1 MSHFSRHSPPLLL
14 LALGLSACS
23 PTRGILA
30 VDTTPTGATAGPPPA
45 QGVEARSGAA
55 SILALPAEARVRGGL
70 EERRYANGWR
80 QSVALDR
87 ALMGKGWNELTI
99 DIRAAAAGS
108 GHEGEIPMGRP
119 TEVGVRQ
126 ELALRFPTT
135 RMRIVAKPLHNEL
148 GPFGLA
154 VGPGPEGT
162 RCAFAWQWVD
172 DLRAVARPDAA
183 ATTIVR
189 GDEIPASIR
198 MRLCRKGV
206 TEQQFAEWFARLRAT
221 EAANVE
227 RVVDA
232 ARSGVDT
239 PTPPPAAGER
249 PAAPATVAS
258 IAGPAKRPPVHK
270 AKARPL
276 HRHEETTTE
285 VRRYSEPAK
294 PMETKPVETRAAA
307 VHFDPGL
314 PPQAFAGPPKPAAR

>member
-1 MSHFSRHSPPLLL
+1 MSCFFRHSPPLSM

-23 PTRGILA
+23 TMPTRGPLA
-30 VDTTPTGATAGPPPA
+30 VDPTPVGATAGTPSA

-55 SILALPAEARVRGGL
+55 SILTLPAEARVRGGL

-87 ALMGKGWNELTI
+87 AIMGKGWNELTI
-99 DIRAAAAGS
+99 DVRVQPAGS
-108 GHEGEIPMGRP
+108 GRAGEIPMGKP
-119 TEVGVRQ
+119 TEEGVRQ

-135 RMRIVAKPLHNEL
+135 RMRIVTKPLRNQL

-154 VGPGPEGT
+154 VGPGPEGV

-198 MRLCRKGV
+198 LRVCRKGV
-206 TEQQFAEWFARLRAT
+206 TEQQFADWFSRLRAT

-227 RVVDA
+227 RVVEA
-232 ARSGVDT
+232 ARNGVDAPI
-239 PTPPPAAGER
+239 PTPAAGER

-258 IAGPAKRPPVHK
+258 IAAPAKRPIVRK
-270 AKARPL
+270 VEARPT
-276 HRHEETTTE
+276 RRREATTTQA
-285 VRRYSEPAK
+285 RRFSEPAK
-294 PMETKPVETRAAA
+294 TIETRAASA
-307 VHFDPGL
+307 RFDPAL
-314 PPQAFAGPPKPAAR
+314 PPQAFAGPPKPTTR

>member
-1 MSHFSRHSPPLLL
+1 MRHFSRHSPPLLI

-23 PTRGILA
+23 TMPTRGVLA
-30 VDTTPTGATAGPPPA
+30 VDPTPTGATAGPPPA

-87 ALMGKGWNELTI
+87 AIMGKGWNELTI
-99 DIRAAAAGS
+99 DIRAQPAG
-108 GHEGEIPMGRP
+108 GGREGEIPMGKP
-119 TEVGVRQ
+119 TEEGVRQ

-135 RMRIVAKPLHNEL
+135 RMRIVAKPLRNEL

-154 VGPGPEGT
+154 VGPSPDGA

-172 DLRAVARPDAA
+172 DLRAVARPEAA

-198 MRLCRKGV
+198 LRLCRKGV
-206 TEQQFAEWFARLRAT
+206 TEQQFADWFSRLRAT
-221 EAANVE
+221 ETANVE
-227 RVVDA
+227 RVIEV
-232 ARSGVDT
+232 ARSGADA
-239 PTPPPAAGER
+239 PPLAPSASER

-258 IAGPAKRPPVHK
+258 IAAPAKRAIAHKVKAWPV
-270 AKARPL
+270 

-285 VRRYSEPAK
+285 ARRYSEPAK
-294 PMETKPVETRAAA
+294 TVETRAAS
-307 VHFDPGL
+307 VRFDPAL
-314 PPQAFAGPPKPAAR
+314 PPQAFAGPPRSAAR

>member
-1 MSHFSRHSPPLLL
+1 MRHFSRHSPLLI

-23 PTRGILA
+23 TMPTRGVLA
-30 VDTTPTGATAGPPPA
+30 VDPTPTGATAGPPAA

-55 SILALPAEARVRGGL
+55 AILALPAEARVRGGL

-87 ALMGKGWNELTI
+87 ALMGKGWNELTL
-99 DIRAAAAGS
+99 DIRAQPAG
-108 GHEGEIPMGRP
+108 GGREGEIPMGKP
-119 TEVGVRQ
+119 TQEGLRQ

-135 RMRIVAKPLHNEL
+135 RMRIIAKPLRNEL

-154 VGPGPEGT
+154 VGPGPDGA

-189 GDEIPASIR
+189 GDEVPASIR
-198 MRLCRKGV
+198 LRLCRKGV
-206 TEQQFAEWFARLRAT
+206 TEQQFADWFSRLRAT

-227 RVVDA
+227 RVVEA
-232 ARSGVDT
+232 ARSGVDAPV
-239 PTPPPAAGER
+239 PTPAAGDR
-249 PAAPATVAS
+249 PTAPATVAS
-258 IAGPAKRPPVHK
+258 IAAPTKRSIVHK
-270 AKARPL
+270 VRARPV
-276 HRHEETTTE
+276 HRHEETTTIE
-285 VRRYSEPAK
+285 VRRSREPAR
-294 PMETKPVETRAAA
+294 TVETRAASMG
-307 VHFDPGL
+307 FDPAL

>member
-1 MSHFSRHSPPLLL
+1 MTYFSRPLPSLFI

-23 PTRGILA
+23 TMPTRGVLA
-30 VDTTPTGATAGPPPA
+30 TVDPTPTGATAGPPAA
-45 QGVEARSGAA
+45 QGVEARSGASA
-55 SILALPAEARVRGGL
+55 ILALPAEARVRGGL

-99 DIRAAAAGS
+99 DIRAQPAGS
-108 GHEGEIPMGRP
+108 GREGEIPMGRP
-119 TEVGVRQ
+119 TEEGVRQ
-126 ELALRFPTT
+126 ELSLRFPTT
-135 RMRIVAKPLHNEL
+135 RMRIIAKPLRNDL

-154 VGPGPEGT
+154 VGPAPGGG

-198 MRLCRKGV
+198 LRLCRKGV
-206 TEQQFAEWFARLRAT
+206 TEQQFADWFSRLRAT
-221 EAANVE
+221 ESANVE
-227 RVVDA
+227 RVVEA
-232 ARSGVDT
+232 ARSGVDAPT
-239 PTPPPAAGER
+239 PTPAAGDR

-258 IAGPAKRPPVHK
+258 IAAPAKRAIVHK
-270 AKARPL
+270 AKIRPL

-294 PMETKPVETRAAA
+294 TIETRAASA
-307 VHFDPGL
+307 RFDPAL

>member
-1 MSHFSRHSPPLLL
+1 MRHFSRHSPPLLI

-23 PTRGILA
+23 TMPTRGVFA
-30 VDTTPTGATAGPPPA
+30 VDPTPTGATAGPPAA
-45 QGVEARSGAA
+45 QGVEARSGGA

-87 ALMGKGWNELTI
+87 ALMGKGWNELTV
-99 DIRAAAAGS
+99 DMRVAPAGS
-108 GHEGEIPMGRP
+108 GREGEIPMGRP
-119 TEVGVRQ
+119 TEEGVRQ
-126 ELALRFPTT
+126 ELAMRFPTT
-135 RMRIVAKPLHNEL
+135 RMRILAKPLRNEL

-172 DLRAVARPDAA
+172 DLRAVARPDVA

-198 MRLCRKGV
+198 LRLCRKGV
-206 TEQQFAEWFARLRAT
+206 AEQQLAEWFSRLRAT

-227 RVVDA
+227 RVVEA
-232 ARSGVDT
+232 ARNGVDA
-239 PTPPPAAGER
+239 PAPAPAAGER
-249 PAAPATVAS
+249 LAAPGTVAS
-258 IAGPAKRPPVHK
+258 IAAPTKRPMVHK
-270 AKARPL
+270 AKIRPV

-294 PMETKPVETRAAA
+294 PIEARAAS
-307 VHFDPGL
+307 VRLDPAL
-314 PPQAFAGPPKPAAR
+314 PPQAFAGPPKPTAR